1 MPIGSG
7 AASTVPAVWSA
18 AFVFLAMWLPYNN
31 GLRPEPAEAVGALL
45 TWCCVERAIATRRL
59 LPYAVGVVTAAFTLA
74 LELTVLRFATAKVTK
89 AARQAGG
96 TGGAA
101 PAAAPAAPAA
111 PAGDPWGGTPAQG
124 DEPPF

>member
-1 MPIGSG
+1 MRLPAFALGLLGWWLISREVIGRLG
-7 AASTVPAVWSA
+7 RTVRHSSPAVWSA

-74 LELTVLRFATAKVTK
+74 L
-89 AARQAGG
+89 
-96 TGGAA
+96 
-101 PAAAPAAPAA
+101 A
-111 PAGDPWGGTPAQG
+111 PAG
-124 DEPPF
+124 